1 MAELVTEAAELET
14 AHAAVDGDVADAD
27 EAECVREAA
36 AALQCPPAV
45 AGGLGGGGCVAAA
58 VVDAAEDVIWLTQLS
73 SY

>member
-14 AHAAVDGDVADAD
+14 ARAAVDGDLADAD
-27 EAECVREAA
+27 EAACVREAP

-45 AGGLGGGGCVAAA
+45 AGGLGGGGYVAAA
-58 VVDAAEDVIWLTQLS
+58 VVDTAEDVIGLTRFS